1 MFNRTNQ
8 TPETPKE
15 DEFCS
20 KLIELSADAVIS
32 YEKYLLDK
40 IDYKQLAKTMKS
52 LREHIEKT
60 KHNYFK

>member
-8 TPETPKE
+8 TPETSKE
-15 DEFCS
+15 DEFSS

-40 IDYKQLAKTMKS
+40 LDHKQLAKTMKS

>member
-8 TPETPKE
+8 QAEKPKE
-15 DEFCS
+15 DEFCP
-20 KLIELSADAVIS
+20 KLIELSADAVLS

-40 IDYKQLAKTMKS
+40 IDHKQLAKTMKT

-60 KHNYFK
+60 KQNFFK